1 MSLVPTRFGAF
12 CAFILLVLLFL
23 EFAFS
28 LFFARATAAAAA
40 VANVLPAAALA
51 AGLLLVI
58 TEAASRVTVLRS
70 VPGRRM
76 LAILVGLVQVV
87 MAAGRGPIL
96 R

>member
-1 MSLVPTRFGAF
+1 
-12 CAFILLVLLFL
+12 
-23 EFAFS
+23 
-28 LFFARATAAAAA
+28 
-40 VANVLPAAALA
+40 
-51 AGLLLVI
+51 LLVI
-58 TEAASRVTVLRS
+58 TEAASRVPVLRS